1 MKRLTF
7 TLGAALIGSPA
18 LAHGGAHL
26 HPHGFELGTAALAA
40 CAVLAVLWVAKRR

>member
-1 MKRLTF
+1 MKRLIAIF
-7 TLGAALIGSPA
+7 GATLLASPA

-26 HPHGFELGTAALAA
+26 HPHGFELGTAALAV